1 MIHVK
6 LLLLLLITLIF
17 FITEHQKNESIIFG
31 EVINDENQLNIIE
44 KNSLRIHS
52 FNNTSYNIEL
62 SDFYYKNND
71 ENKTLDVFK
80 SNNHQPNVII
90 NTNVFSCELE
100 NMDSERICFSLL
112 ACNEPQYCSMVE
124 TKSNLTIIGREPIYS
139 FITSDRGIQTKQV
152 KLQPGEY
159 EIIPNDNDVIS
170 SDYCNEI
177 VLDGVKFHEFMMG
190 SIITQNKTS
199 ILCVN
204 IGEGCYGV
212 IKNGETKICDIN
224 KVLIK
229 I

>member
-1 MIHVK
+1 MIQVK
-6 LLLLLLITLIF
+6 FLFLIVIF
-17 FITEHQKNESIIFG
+17 IFIFIGYQKDESIIFG
-31 EVINDENQLNIIE
+31 EVINENPLNIIE
-44 KNSLRIHS
+44 KNSPRIDS

-71 ENKTLDVFK
+71 ENKSVHTFQL
-80 SNNHQPNVII
+80 NNQPNVII

-100 NMDSERICFSLL
+100 DMNSERICISLL
-112 ACNEPQYCSMVE
+112 ACNDSKYCPMVE
-124 TKSNLTIIGREPIYS
+124 TKSNLTIIGKEPIYS
-139 FITSDRGIQTKQV
+139 FITSDSGIQTKQV

-170 SDYCNEI
+170 SNYCNEI
-177 VLDGVKFHEFMMG
+177 VLDGVKFHEFTMG
-190 SIITQNKTS
+190 SLITQNKTS

-204 IGEGCYGV
+204 IGDGCYGV

-224 KVLIK
+224 KVFIK